1 LDWEKKVKF
10 VFDCHQYSEEKK
22 VKLVI
27 VEFTSYVIIWWDQLV
42 IGRRHSGERLV
53 DTWEEMKEIMRKMF
67 IPSHY
72 YREVYNK
79 LQSLSQGSKI
89 IDEYF
94 KKMKILELMF

>member
-1 LDWEKKVKF
+1 
-10 VFDCHQYSEEKK
+10 
-22 VKLVI
+22 
-27 VEFTSYVIIWWDQLV
+27 
-42 IGRRHSGERLV
+42 
-53 DTWEEMKEIMRKMF
+53 MKEIMRKMV